1 MDNKDLIRI
10 LNEEIKN
17 FDFLG
22 NDEQQKEQETIDLLS
37 NPDLQKQFICDSLLN
52 KNAKIKI
59 DVLDSIVSG
68 DYEEGP
74 EEANNLTI
82 EYNIKVHYTY
92 DQSKEPLTFDLTFD
106 GDNVP
111 ISVDSDY
118 DKGVWA
124 GTMPDSTAPSG
135 GDWISFVE
143 WGYVEVKMWVDGNEI
158 PFIAFEKAPKKIQNI
173 FIREYCIDSI
183 GKNATV
189 KEKRPDNVKT
199 IPYC

>member
-1 MDNKDLIRI
+1 MNKKDFIRI

-22 NDEQQKEQETIDLLS
+22 NDEHQKEQETIDLLK

-59 DVLDSIVSG
+59 DILDAIISG

-74 EEANNLTI
+74 EEANNITI
-82 EYNIKVHYTY
+82 EYNLKIQYTY

-124 GTMPDSTAPSG
+124 GTMPDSIPPSG
-135 GDWISFVE
+135 GDWISSID
-143 WGYVEVKMWVDGNEI
+143 WRYITVKMWSDGEEI
-158 PFIAFEKAPKKIQNI
+158 PFTTFEKAPERIQNI
-173 FIREYCIDSI
+173 FIREYCRDAVEKEI
-183 GKNATV
+183 TV
-189 KEKRPDNVKT
+189 REKRPDSVKN